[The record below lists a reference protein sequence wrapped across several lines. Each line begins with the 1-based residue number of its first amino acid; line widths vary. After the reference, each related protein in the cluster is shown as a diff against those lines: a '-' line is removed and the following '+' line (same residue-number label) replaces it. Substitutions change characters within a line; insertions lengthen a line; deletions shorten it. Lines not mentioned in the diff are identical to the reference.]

1 MNWLV
6 KPAASQS
13 TTKASFF
20 FSVPF
25 VYHPNGSVFAGSGS
39 CIAKGSYDYIFSG
52 LSF

>member
-20 FSVPF
+20 SVPF
-25 VYHPNGSVFAGSGS
+25 VYYPNGSVFTGSGS